1 MARRAA
7 DMPPTPRRASLLAR
21 LLGRWR
27 RDLETQP
34 AAPAAAVT
42 QQKAEPVAAPPP
54 LDPVTIR
61 QWLWGPGY
69 TVPGNAEH
77 VLGLVKPFGL
87 NPAMSMLD
95 AAAGLG
101 GPARTIADA
110 FGTYVTGYERDPALA
125 RLGMEMSVAAGMV
138 RRAPVSVM
146 DPDAFE
152 LRPGAF
158 DCILA
163 REATCAL
170 ADKERFLRTLVLG
183 LKRRGAILLTDFVRA
198 EAAGGMRE
206 FTTWA
211 DLQTWRPSPWTVE
224 QYVGC
229 LTGLD
234 LDIRVTE
241 DMSATYQREI
251 LTGWAGLVQNVDLRG
266 MPRAHLV
273 AVVDEAERWMRT
285 IAALDGGQLRV
296 YRFYALAGGRPGPR

>member
-1 MARRAA
+1 
-7 DMPPTPRRASLLAR
+7 LLQR

-27 RDLETQP
+27 RDIEAGSAAPVAAPQK
-34 AAPAAAVT
+34 AAPAA
-42 QQKAEPVAAPPP
+42 PPPP
-54 LDPVTIR
+54 LDPATIR

-69 TVPGNAEH
+69 TLPGNAEH

-101 GPARTIADA
+101 GPARTVAEA

-138 RRAPVSVM
+138 RRAPVNVL

-152 LRPGAF
+152 LRAGAF
-158 DCILA
+158 DCVLA
-163 REATCAL
+163 REATHAL
-170 ADKERFLRTLVLG
+170 ADKQRFLRTLVVA

-198 EAAGGMRE
+198 EAAGGLRE

-211 DLQTWRPSPWTVE
+211 DLQTWRSSPWTVE
-224 QYVGC
+224 QYVEC
-229 LTGLD
+229 LAGLD

-241 DMSATYQREI
+241 DMTAAYQREI
-251 LTGWAGLVQNVDLRG
+251 LSGWAGLVQNVDLRG

-285 IAALDGGQLRV
+285 IAALDGGALRV
-296 YRFYALAGGRPGPR
+296 YRFYAIASGRPGPR